1 MLPTKPVSPDQ
12 IQSNLQTQYAVISP
26 VKDEADYIEMTIS
39 SMLAQTI
46 LPVVWIIVN
55 DGSHDNTQA
64 IVEKYTQENPWIK
77 LVNRQDMGIRKRGKG
92 VVEAFYTGYKTLT
105 GPYDFIVKMDGDVT
119 FGQNYFEAILKRFA
133 ADPRLGIAGG
143 GLYEKTNGHTFVL
156 NTVREHVR
164 GCTKIYRR
172 TCFEEIGGLVSAMGW
187 DGIDEWQALSKN
199 WKVQSF
205 LEEKIYHL
213 RLTGKATGFLK
224 SNIEQGS
231 GAYCMG
237 YHPLFIIARGIRRIT
252 DPPFL
257 LSGAAM
263 IGGYF
268 SAWLQHKELLADPS
282 VIRYVRKAQLSIL
295 TDMVTGKQRSGE
307 IVK

>member
-1 MLPTKPVSPDQ
+1 MLPTLPVSPEQ
-12 IQSNLQTQYAVISP
+12 IQANLQTQYAVISP
-26 VKDEADYIEMTIS
+26 IKDEAEYIAMTIT

-46 LPVVWIIVN
+46 RPVVWIIVN
-55 DGSHDNTQA
+55 DGSHDNTQS
-64 IVEKYTQENPWIK
+64 IVEKYAQENPWIK

-92 VVEAFYTGYKTLT
+92 VVEAFYTGFKTLAA
-105 GPYDFIVKMDGDVT
+105 PYDFIVKLDGDVT
-119 FGQNYFEAILKRFA
+119 FGPDYFEAILKRFA

-143 GLYEKTNGHTFVL
+143 GVYEKANGRAYIL
-156 NTVREHVR
+156 NTAREHVR

-172 TCFEEIGGLVSAMGW
+172 TCFDEIGGLVSAMGW

-205 LEEKIYHL
+205 LEEKIYHH
-213 RLTGKATGFLK
+213 RLAGKATGFLK
-224 SNIEQGS
+224 SNFEQGV

-268 SAWLQHKELLADPS
+268 SAWVQRKELLADPS
-282 VIRYVRKAQLSIL
+282 VIRYVRQSQLSIL
-295 TDMVTGKQRSGE
+295 SEMVTRKQGRRE
-307 IVK
+307 TVK